1 MLLATIK
8 SIALSSALSSL
19 ARWSAL
25 FSSRNCSR
33 SSLSVI
39 RFFRIG
45 VFLERLNALCRQTSP
60 AA

>member
-1 MLLATIK
+1 
-8 SIALSSALSSL
+8 LSSALSSL

-25 FSSRNCSR
+25 FSSRNCRR